1 MPFISNNLE
10 KNIEAVLLPTE
21 EDIMKDMG
29 PMSIKAEFADAVVTA
44 FKLMEIAKSL
54 TLGSAST

>member
-10 KNIEAVLLPTE
+10 KDIEAVLLPTE
-21 EDIMKDMG
+21 EAIMKDMG
-29 PMSIKAEFADAVVTA
+29 PMSIKAELADVTA

-54 TLGSAST
+54 TLGSVST